1 MWMEEALRRSKL
13 EHPPSIGEDKII
25 EYLAYALYQ
34 QDNIKRLNGIN
45 CTYKLLIRKLLKFGF
60 RALLLSDRLFEIGA
74 NFIHENYPLF

>member
-34 QDNIKRLNGIN
+34 QDNIKRFEL
-45 CTYKLLIRKLLKFGF
+45 YKLCLQTVNKKIVEVWL
-60 RALLLSDRLFEIGA
+60 
-74 NFIHENYPLF
+74 